1 VSLGLGVSGWAIER
15 LWLYLL
21 GSAMLVL
28 VGVQLVIYWVLLR
41 VLAELSQR
49 EVLAKKDLGA
59 NSTG

>member
-1 VSLGLGVSGWAIER
+1 
-15 LWLYLL
+15 
-21 GSAMLVL
+21 